1 MDIRSAAV
9 CGVACAWL
17 LLFPHSV
24 QAASEAVNCIPETTD
39 MTIGYG
45 TVVNG
50 TNCVIAPG
58 TDVDVFRFSAS
69 IGEVVRITVSNV
81 AGPAGLLVQIRDPG
95 GNLILTIGN
104 PVIGEGTARFVV
116 RTIEMSGSHSIA
128 IFDAGSD
135 QTASY
140 GVVVERIVPAGPG
153 AVPLAFNVPVSD
165 ELNPTN
171 DIDQYR
177 FEAQAGSVVRISI
190 DPDITELGQ
199 FAMLQIASPSGPLSG
214 GGEFS
219 GSGPFFR
226 DVTVTETGTQTF
238 QLRPYRPDLA
248 PYPYTV
254 RIDCLSGPCAPPDCT
269 VEVEPT
275 FADGTLTLGFH
286 LGNRLGA
293 ATWNVSLAVSGQIV
307 PLWSSPINNVDPM
320 VSFDVPIPGL
330 PSLGGV
336 AVISSISTSARGIA
350 CFDAETVDTGAAA
363 AGATADSVQGAVGGR

>member
-1 MDIRSAAV
+1 MDVRSTAV
-9 CGVACAWL
+9 CGIACAWL
-17 LLFPHSV
+17 LLSPQPV
-24 QAASEAVNCIPETTD
+24 RAASEAVNCIPETTD

-45 TVVNG
+45 TVLNG
-50 TNCVIAPG
+50 PNCVIAPG

-95 GNLILTIGN
+95 GNLIWTIGN
-104 PVIGEGTARFVV
+104 PVIGEGSGRFVV

-128 IFDAGSD
+128 IFDADSD
-135 QTASY
+135 ETATY

-177 FEAQAGSVVRISI
+177 FEAQAGSVVRISV

-269 VEVEPT
+269 LEVARVPSRKP
-275 FADGTLTLGFH
+275 ARRGH
-286 LGNRLGA
+286 LERLARRLGSDRA
-293 ATWNVSLAVSGQIV
+293 ALVRADHQRGSGGQLRRADCRFARARRRRPHFLDLDGRTRRRV
-307 PLWSSPINNVDPM
+307 LRRRA
-320 VSFDVPIPGL
+320 
-330 PSLGGV
+330 GGYRSGRPRRV
-336 AVISSISTSARGIA
+336 GRVGARGPRR
-350 CFDAETVDTGAAA
+350 T
-363 AGATADSVQGAVGGR
+363 AVGI